1 MFPSLT
7 FLGISKVLPN
17 VIISLD
23 MCYFKLE
30 NLLEVS
36 AMPPEEWSE
45 IDEKINEMKFQLDT
59 LLNIIGTVPQYLD
72 MDSGA

>member
-23 MCYFKLE
+23 MCSFKLE

-36 AMPPEEWSE
+36 AMPPEEWAE